1 MSIADIHNKKR
12 EPSAK
17 NKPKVLVILG
27 TTSAGKTGLGVKLA
41 TLLDGEIISADS
53 RQVYRGMDIGTGK
66 DLKEYSVGSKKIKY
80 HLIDV
85 VSPKAKFDLAKYQ
98 KLAFKAID
106 DVLHR
111 GKLPIV
117 VGGSGLYLQAI
128 VDNYK
133 LSSVKPDLK
142 MRASLEKLSIAEL
155 FTRLEKIKS
164 EFAKRLNNS
173 DKNNKRRL
181 VRYLEIAEQDEI
193 NKDKKDLAAVAIKDK
208 EESSYDFL
216 LIGLEWPDDIL
227 KERIFG
233 RLHDRLEK
241 EGMIKE
247 IERLHDEDIS
257 WERLISFGL
266 EYKFVTHYI
275 LEETD
280 YDTMVEK
287 LGTAIYRFAKHQK
300 TWFRRWEKQGKKI
313 EWVEDIKEAEKI
325 IADW

>member
-1 MSIADIHNKKR
+1 MSIVAIHNKKH
-12 EPSAK
+12 EPIAK
-17 NKPKVLVILG
+17 TKPKVLVILG

-41 TLLDGEIISADS
+41 AELGGEIISADS
-53 RQVYRGMDIGTGK
+53 RQVYKGMDIGTGK

-106 DVLHR
+106 DVLRR

-142 MRASLEKLSIAEL
+142 VRAALEKLSIVEL
-155 FTRLEKIKS
+155 FARLEKIKS

-181 VRYLEIAEQDEI
+181 VRYLEIASQDEI
-193 NKDKKDLAAVAIKDK
+193 HKNKKDSVEVKDK

-216 LIGLEWPDDIL
+216 LIGLEWPDDVL

-247 IERLHDEDIS
+247 IERLHEEGVS
-257 WERLISFGL
+257 WERLVSFGL
-266 EYKFVTHYI
+266 EYKFVTRYI

-280 YDTMVEK
+280 YDMMVEK

-313 EWVEDIKEAEKI
+313 EWVKDIKEAKKI
-325 IADW
+325 ITDWQN